1 MLRDGPS
8 ISSCSA
14 GNRRVRFATK
24 AAAAGLAA
32 LLAALAAVGG
42 TALGG
47 ATLEGGGPSS
57 APTVWHVYMMTCG
70 VPRCAVRA
78 ARPGPVRAARSEAGM
93 CSSAPPGASCPV
105 PLARTARRRL
115 ARVART
121 HSTMAPRLKHT
132 G

>member
-47 ATLEGGGPSS
+47 DTLEGGGPSS

-78 ARPGPVRAARSEAGM
+78 ARPRLVRVSGTYVAWRL
-93 CSSAPPGASCPV
+93 GASCPA
-105 PLARTARRRL
+105 PLTRAALRRRVHVRSTKAPGRVSL
-115 ARVART
+115 A
-121 HSTMAPRLKHT
+121 
-132 G
+132 